1 MFFYLYG
8 GWILVRTPAVVISGY
23 RGKIGK
29 TSITMGIIE
38 GLKRMGLRVQPFKIG
53 PDFIDPSYHSL
64 LAGRECRN
72 LDSVMFTRRTLVSQ
86 FIRNTRDADIA
97 VVEGVFGLYDSY
109 DGITEAGSTAEVAK
123 IIKAPVILILSAER
137 TNRGLAAVLKGFL
150 SFDREVRIR
159 GVIVNNI
166 ANEKQR
172 DKIERI
178 LKDYGVEIVG
188 MIRRDEEI
196 ERIMGYRHLGLIPIE
211 ERREEERRI
220 EEMARRISEQ
230 IDLKKVLEIAEEA
243 EEIEA
248 EPETS
253 DERRVNVKVGVIKD
267 RAFSF
272 YYPENIE
279 FIQAHSDRVYFIDSL
294 NDKILPEIDL
304 LYVGGGFPEVYAPM
318 LSRNEEL
325 LREIRSRYER
335 GRISIY
341 AECGGLMLMCD
352 NLVDLNG
359 KEHKLIGIID
369 GDVFMERKPVGHGYV
384 RLKTVKDTIFAK
396 KGDTLV
402 GHEFHHSRLKLR
414 GEESFAYEVIRGHG
428 IDGRHDGIVK
438 DRFLASYTHVHVL
451 HNREVF
457 LNLLLSSADIK

>member
-1 MFFYLYG
+1 
-8 GWILVRTPAVVISGY
+8 VRTPAVIISGY

-38 GLKRMGLRVQPFKIG
+38 GLKKMGLRVQPFKIG

-72 LDSVMFTRRTLVSQ
+72 LDSVMFARRTLISQ

-123 IIKAPVILILSAER
+123 IIKSPVILILSAER
-137 TNRGLAAVLKGFL
+137 TNRGLAAILKGFL
-150 SFDREVRIR
+150 SFDKEVKIK
-159 GVIVNNI
+159 GIIVNNI
-166 ANEKQR
+166 ANDRQR

-178 LKDYGVEIVG
+178 FKYYDVEIVG

-196 ERIMGYRHLGLIPIE
+196 ERVMGYRHLGLIPIE

-220 EEMARRISEQ
+220 EEVARKISEQ
-230 IDLKKVLEIAEEA
+230 IDLKKVLEIAKEA
-243 EEIEA
+243 EELEV
-248 EPETS
+248 EPEIL
-253 DERRVNVKVGVIKD
+253 DAQRINVKVGIIKD

-279 FIQAHSDRVYFIDSL
+279 FLQAHSDRVYFIDSL
-294 NDKILPEIDL
+294 NDRTLPEIDL
-304 LYVGGGFPEVYAPM
+304 LYVGGGFPEVYASM
-318 LSRNEEL
+318 LSRNKEL
-325 LREIRSRYER
+325 LKEIRARYDR

-352 NLVDLNG
+352 KLVDLSG
-359 KEHKLIGIID
+359 EEHDLIGIID
-369 GDVFMERKPVGHGYV
+369 GDVFMERRPVGHGYV
-384 RLKTVKDTIFAK
+384 HLKTVKDTIFAK
-396 KGDTLV
+396 KGDELI

-414 GEESFAYEVIRGHG
+414 GEESFAYEVMRGHG
-428 IDGRHDGIVK
+428 VDGKHDGIAK
-438 DRFLASYTHVHVL
+438 ERFLASYTHVHVL
-451 HNREVF
+451 HKRDVF
-457 LNLLLSSADIK
+457 LNLLLSSSA